1 MSKPFVH
8 PALATIISDK
18 NDETPHNITKLVSSL
33 DQSEAGLNELLN
45 SMPPTVFVDFAS
57 MVHGIAKNMQQSHGP
72 ERAIGSMLMISL
84 CQLGA
89 RISRDAKDQHES
101 GNLKG
106 WWFVVI
112 GDDEEPELTDAVDA
126 MTVIMTAA
134 PTREEA
140 EEDLADVREKLA
152 S

>member
-8 PALATIISDK
+8 PELATIISDK
-18 NDETPHNITKLVSSL
+18 NDEKPHNITKLVASL
-33 DQSEAGLNELLN
+33 DQSEASLNEMLN
-45 SMPPTVFVDFAS
+45 SMPPTVFVEFAS
-57 MVHGIAKNMQQSHGP
+57 MVHGIAQSMQQSSGP

-84 CQLGA
+84 CQLAA
-89 RISRDAKDQHES
+89 RISRDAEDQHES

-112 GDDEEPELTDAVDA
+112 GDDEEPELTDTVDA
-126 MTVIMTAA
+126 MSVIMTAA

-140 EEDLADVREKLA
+140 EEDLVHVSEKL
-152 S
+152 SS